1 MFFAGHTGNGE
12 VDRHAFVYEAGES
25 SRKSRGAAQEEQPA
39 VPVDRMLRE
48 GLGGVLGKRRKA
60 PDDVR
65 LRGNLRPRV
74 GLL

>member
-1 MFFAGHTGNGE
+1 MERLTDTRSSTTSGSPSGKAE
-12 VDRHAFVYEAGES
+12 VLPR
-25 SRKSRGAAQEEQPA
+25 REQPA